1 MISLVARVGLAV
13 GLLVVCGCDGD
24 AKKPAAGSVT
34 PSAPGSVEPTP
45 TKSKAPVKRVVKVPS
60 GVMAG
65 YVVFDREARKVLVQ
79 HDVHQTFRSASVVKI
94 LLALDYLER
103 RGKPEGSELEL
114 MRVMLR
120 SSDDHAAT
128 HFWAEGGKGA
138 IIERMARKLGLTET
152 APPPADKPGF
162 WGYTALSAADVLKT
176 YRYLVERA
184 PGEDREF
191 VVGQLKRATQCGT
204 DHFDQ
209 FFGIPRAV
217 PKPWAIKQGWSGFGD
232 VPAEACREGTFRPV
246 SGPFLGLGRP
256 VLHTTGLL
264 GDNKIMVL
272 LTLHPAGSTYAEA
285 SKTITKLAGEIY
297 RASS

>member
-1 MISLVARVGLAV
+1 VISLVARAGLAV

-24 AKKPAAGSVT
+24 TKGPAAGAVST
-34 PSAPGSVEPTP
+34 PKVEPSSTR
-45 TKSKAPVKRVVKVPS
+45 SKAPVKRVVKVPK
-60 GVMAG
+60 GVLAG
-65 YVVFDREARKVLVQ
+65 YVVFDRKTKKVVVE
-79 HDVHQTFRSASVVKI
+79 HGAHQTFRSASVVKI

-103 RGKPEGSELEL
+103 HGGVGGEDREL
-114 MRVMLR
+114 MQVMLR

-128 HFWAEGGKGA
+128 HFWGKGGKGA

-152 APPPADKPGF
+152 APPPAEKPGF

-184 PGEDREF
+184 PEKDRDF
-191 VVGQLKRATQCGT
+191 VVGQLRRATQCGT

-232 VPAEACREGTFRPV
+232 VPAVACKEGTFRPV
-246 SGPFLGLGRP
+246 SAPDLGLGRP

-264 GDNKIMVL
+264 GDSKIMVL
-272 LTLHPAGSTYAEA
+272 LTLHPAGSSYAEA
-285 SKTITKLAGEIY
+285 SKTVTKLAGEVY
-297 RASS
+297 RASR